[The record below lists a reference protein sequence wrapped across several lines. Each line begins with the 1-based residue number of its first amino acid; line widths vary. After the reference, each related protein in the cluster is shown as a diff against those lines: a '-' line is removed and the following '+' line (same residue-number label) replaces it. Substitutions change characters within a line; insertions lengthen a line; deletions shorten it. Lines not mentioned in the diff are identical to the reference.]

1 MPSLGDKTNQIV
13 KLHETGVSID
23 DIAIQF
29 GISARS
35 VEKRLSSYK
44 KINLGLYPAP
54 QIEPKWNNENI
65 KEGFDRF
72 ISENGRL
79 PTAYE
84 IDDCSY
90 LPSARQIQRR
100 FGGLSNLREALGY
113 EDLHFGKGKHRV
125 AISQRVGLRGG
136 NAEDELNGWLID
148 HFGEPFVHS
157 ERRFGDKRNR
167 VDFLVYAKD
176 YVFGIDVFSTDD
188 KRYVVKNIGVKLP
201 KYLSFPTTIPLFFVV
216 AGDNLT
222 QEEVDSISR
231 SIVRLAELPMAKL
244 ITVGALYDHL
254 KTIEPLALPDG
265 YTSYV
270 NP

>member
-13 KLHETGVSID
+13 KLHESGVSVE
-23 DIAIQF
+23 DIASQF
-29 GISARS
+29 GISLRS

-44 KINLGLYPAP
+44 KVRLGLYPAP

-65 KEGFDRF
+65 KAGFDRF
-72 ISENGRL
+72 ITENGRL

-100 FGGLSNLREALGY
+100 FGGLSNL
-113 EDLHFGKGKHRV
+113 
-125 AISQRVGLRGG
+125 
-136 NAEDELNGWLID
+136 
-148 HFGEPFVHS
+148 
-157 ERRFGDKRNR
+157 
-167 VDFLVYAKD
+167 
-176 YVFGIDVFSTDD
+176 FGIDVFSTDD

-201 KYLSFPTTIPLFFVV
+201 KYLSFPSTIPLFFVI

-222 QEEVDSISR
+222 QEEVDLIST

-244 ITVGALYDHL
+244 ITVSALYDYL

-265 YTSYV
+265 LTSYV